1 MYILRNCSLTIDEQI
16 METAY
21 KATQPSPTWQSH
33 DLSFPDGH
41 FSVLVYQFFHVFN
54 ASKVLY
60 ALVSGM
66 PSLISHAGIRI
77 TVTHLLFVAIVA
89 ILWSFIFTI
98 LLMLGS
104 ALYCVKC
111 ICSCSLDR
119 HKYWDKFILFLFNNI
134 LLMCAFSHIVVF
146 YSYVLH
152 FHTTVLLTYLNY
164 NM

>member
-1 MYILRNCSLTIDEQI
+1 MIENV
-16 METAY
+16 Y
-21 KATQPSPTWQSH
+21 KATQPGPTWQSH
-33 DLSFPDGH
+33 GLSFPDGH
-41 FSVLVYQFFHVFN
+41 FSVLVYQFSRVFI
-54 ASKVLY
+54 ASKVLS
-60 ALVSGM
+60 AVVSGALD
-66 PSLISHAGIRI
+66 LISHAGIGI

-104 ALYCVKC
+104 ALYCLKC

-119 HKYWDKFILFLFNNI
+119 HKGWDKFRLFLFNNI
-134 LLMCAFSHIVVF
+134 LLTCAFSHIVVF